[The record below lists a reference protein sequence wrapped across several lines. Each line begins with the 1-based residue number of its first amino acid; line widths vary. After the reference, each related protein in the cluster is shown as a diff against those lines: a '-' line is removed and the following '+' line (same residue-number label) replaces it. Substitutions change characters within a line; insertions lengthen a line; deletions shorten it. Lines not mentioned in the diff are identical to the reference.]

1 MSAAAGWHD
10 RRMPARTRPVTV
22 DDAAVI
28 AEVQAANRVFLAPW
42 DAIRPDAFYTEAG
55 QRVELQR
62 AVDRR
67 AEGTAAASAILDDEG
82 RVVGVIRLNGIVR
95 GAFESC
101 SMGYWVGQEANGR
114 GYASQAVAE
123 MLALAFGELAL
134 HRVQAETLRHNVRSQ
149 RVLARNGFQR
159 IGMAPKFIRIA
170 GEWQD
175 HDLFQ
180 VLAG

>member
-1 MSAAAGWHD
+1 VSEPAGWHD
-10 RRMPARTRPVTV
+10 RRMPTRTRPVTV
-22 DDAAVI
+22 DDAAAI
-28 AEVQAANRVFLAPW
+28 ARLQAANRAFLAPW
-42 DAIRPDAFYTEAG
+42 DAIRPDAFYTEPG
-55 QRVELQR
+55 QQVELQR

-67 AEGTAAASAILDDEG
+67 AEGTAAASAVLDDDG
-82 RVVGVIRLNGIVR
+82 RIVGVIRLNGITR

-101 SMGYWVGQEANGR
+101 AMGYWIAQEANGR

-149 RVLARNGFQR
+149 RVLARNGFEH
-159 IGMAPKFIRIA
+159 IGMAPKYIRIA

-175 HDLFQ
+175 HELYQ

>member
-1 MSAAAGWHD
+1 MIAAAGWHD
-10 RRMPARTRPVTV
+10 RRMPTRTRPVTV
-22 DDAAVI
+22 DDAGAI
-28 AEVQAANRVFLAPW
+28 ARLQSANRAFLAPW
-42 DAIRPDAFYTEAG
+42 DAIRPDAFYTEPG
-55 QRVELQR
+55 QQVELQR

-67 AEGTAAASAILDDEG
+67 AEGTAAASAVLDDDG
-82 RVVGVIRLNGIVR
+82 AVVGVIRLNGIVR

-101 SMGYWVGQEANGR
+101 SMGYWIGQEANGR
-114 GYASQAVAE
+114 GYASEAVAE

-149 RVLARNGFQR
+149 RVLARNGFEH
-159 IGMAPKFIRIA
+159 IGMAPKYIRIA

-175 HDLFQ
+175 HELFQ